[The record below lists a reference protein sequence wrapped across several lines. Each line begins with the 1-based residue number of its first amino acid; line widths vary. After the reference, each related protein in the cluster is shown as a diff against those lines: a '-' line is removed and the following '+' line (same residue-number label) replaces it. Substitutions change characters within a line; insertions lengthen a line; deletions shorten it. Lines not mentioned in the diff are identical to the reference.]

1 MRVPTWLLC
10 VLCVLPAFAAAR
22 PPEVDLRNVAGP
34 WTQVHL
40 DANGIG
46 FHTLLSGP
54 PTARRVV
61 FLHGFPDLAVTWR
74 RTWELLG
81 HDDFRM
87 VAPDLRGYGGTDA
100 PKGGYDIDTLSED
113 VLELAAASARADG
126 ADPAAPFLLVGH
138 DWGAAIAWVVAARHP
153 ERLAGLVVANVPH
166 PEVFAEA
173 LRTDPDQRK
182 RSAYMKRLATPG
194 AAAVMA
200 GLSRKAWGKLYRE
213 NLSQPTM
220 LTEADLDLR
229 RAAFGKAARCRGP
242 LRYYR
247 ELLDLEKKKGRA
259 PEPDVTVP
267 TVILW
272 GARDKYLKYGLGI
285 LSALHV
291 KAESTV
297 VTLPH
302 AGHWMPWESPE
313 TFAKAVRDLWTHVVV
328 SVIP

>member
-1 MRVPTWLLC
+1 MKQITSQALRVIALGQ
-10 VLCVLPAFAAAR
+10 FADAI
-22 PPEVDLRNVAGP
+22 PPLAPRLATLNVAPLRIASVEQLPGR
-34 WTQVHL
+34 L
-40 DANGIG
+40 DDHDILLTELVWLN
-46 FHTLLSGP
+46 TLSDSQRDALARKGASIAGWIALTD
-54 PTARRVV
+54 PTAR
-61 FLHGFPDLAVTWR
+61 FKDQVTWQR
-74 RTWELLG
+74 LG
-81 HDDFRM
+81 VRHFF
-87 VAPDLRGYGGTDA
+87 
-100 PKGGYDIDTLSED
+100 PKPLD
-113 VLELAAASARADG
+113 
-126 ADPAAPFLLVGH
+126 
-138 DWGAAIAWVVAARHP
+138 P

>member
-126 ADPAAPFLLVGH
+126 EARARADAETRAT
-138 DWGAAIAWVVAARHP
+138 
-153 ERLAGLVVANVPH
+153 E
-166 PEVFAEA
+166 AEA
-173 LRTDPDQRK
+173 RALALAAELVRLR
-182 RSAYMKRLATPG
+182 AL
-194 AAAVMA
+194 
-200 GLSRKAWGKLYRE
+200 
-213 NLSQPTM
+213 QP
-220 LTEADLDLR
+220 
-229 RAAFGKAARCRGP
+229 
-242 LRYYR
+242 
-247 ELLDLEKKKGRA
+247 
-259 PEPDVTVP
+259 
-267 TVILW
+267 
-272 GARDKYLKYGLGI
+272 
-285 LSALHV
+285 
-291 KAESTV
+291 
-297 VTLPH
+297 
-302 AGHWMPWESPE
+302 
-313 TFAKAVRDLWTHVVV
+313 
-328 SVIP
+328 